1 MRHGSHPLLY
11 VPACEP
17 ELVHSFW
24 VWLAGDVSQVDAF
37 AKEMRLSLS
46 ERQQLDEALRTRL
59 PSVAPSPPPVSL
71 SLSQQPPP
79 LVQPWA
85 EVDLFAM
92 VGEDQPS
99 TSTSSE
105 WQPDEELGAG
115 DGWDFDDVT
124 WPSNDEDVDVLVAV
138 DDVRAPPTAA
148 AASTTARPLP
158 LPAPR
163 LSRAVTPPRRVQN
176 QPSRAGSAQSGS
188 DTFMRGGAR

>member
-1 MRHGSHPLLY
+1 M
-11 VPACEP
+11 
-17 ELVHSFW
+17 
-24 VWLAGDVSQVDAF
+24 WLAGDVSQVDAF

-46 ERQQLDEALRTRL
+46 ERQQLDEALRTKL
-59 PSVAPSPPPVSL
+59 PSVAPSPPPVPL

-79 LVQPWA
+79 LVQPRA

-92 VGEDQPS
+92 VGGDQL
-99 TSTSSE
+99 STSSD

-124 WPSNDEDVDVLVAV
+124 WPSNDEAVDVLVAV

>member
-11 VPACEP
+11 VPAYEP
-17 ELVHSFW
+17 ELVHSFL

-46 ERQQLDEALRTRL
+46 ERQQLDEALRTKL
-59 PSVAPSPPPVSL
+59 PSVALSPLPL
-71 SLSQQPPP
+71 SLSQQLPP
-79 LVQPWA
+79 LVQPRA

-92 VGEDQPS
+92 VGGDQPS
-99 TSTSSE
+99 TSSD

-124 WPSNDEDVDVLVAV
+124 WPSNDEDSDVLVAV
-138 DDVRAPPTAA
+138 DDTRAPPTAA
-148 AASTTARPLP
+148 AASTTARPMP

-163 LSRAVTPPRRVQN
+163 LPRAVTPPRRVQQ
-176 QPSRAGSAQSGS
+176 QPSRVGSAQSGS
-188 DTFMRGGAR
+188 GTFMRGGAR